1 VASQAAGRAVA
12 VAVVFMVA
20 RNLVFRSSVSVPKA
34 LAKYLTLVTV
44 MGIVSYGMMNYLRRV
59 AGVPVVASKLVAE
72 GLLFLA
78 NFSIQRQIVFA
89 GSKSEK
95 AES

>member
-1 VASQAAGRAVA
+1 
-12 VAVVFMVA
+12 
-20 RNLVFRSSVSVPKA
+20 
-34 LAKYLTLVTV
+34 
-44 MGIVSYGMMNYLRRV
+44 MMNYLRRV

-78 NFSIQRQIVFA
+78 NFTIQRQIVFA